1 MKEFYKKYYTT
12 EILNKIKKFGYNGDC
27 SQHFIDIKEYEEVW
41 DEPWNKTCVNFP
53 TPEEFFEWIMFNN
66 YEYYISII
74 PEDDYKKGNVFRY
87 NIYKKDYDDHF
98 NLIKTETNFYT
109 HCRAVCYSVYDL
121 LMNINL

>member
-1 MKEFYKKYYTT
+1 MKDFYKKYYTT
-12 EILNKIKKFGYNGDC
+12 EVLNKIKKFGYNGDC
-27 SQHFIDIKEYEEVW
+27 SPHIIDIKEDEEVW
-41 DEPWNKTCVNFP
+41 DEPCNKTCVNFP
-53 TPEEFFEWIMFNN
+53 TPEEFFEWILNN

-74 PEDDYKKGNVFRY
+74 PEDDYKRGNVFRY

-98 NLIKTETNFYT
+98 NLIKSETNFYT